1 MKQEYHKSRKD
12 RLFKEYDFF
21 EHFQVSY
28 GIQMLNDYRE
38 KHLKDL
44 QSFRKIVMSTTTD
57 LIWIEDL
64 LEQSSDI
71 TNIQKIMKNDEK
83 EKNQ

>member
-1 MKQEYHKSRKD
+1 LKQEYYKARKD
-12 RLFKEYDFF
+12 RLFKDYDFF
-21 EHFQVSY
+21 EHFQVSH
-28 GIQMLNDYRE
+28 GIQLLNDFRE

-44 QSFRKIVMSTTTD
+44 QSFRKIVMSTSTD
-57 LIWIEDL
+57 LTWIEDL

-71 TNIQKIMKNDEK
+71 MNIQKALNGDEK